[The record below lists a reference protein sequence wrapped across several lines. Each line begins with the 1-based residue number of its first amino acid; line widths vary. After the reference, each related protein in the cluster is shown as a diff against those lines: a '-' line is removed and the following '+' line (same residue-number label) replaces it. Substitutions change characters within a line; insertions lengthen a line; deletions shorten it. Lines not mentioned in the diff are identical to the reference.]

1 MAAPEGEEQ
10 APDLTEAE
18 KVKAEAHRFHVP
30 ESEDDEPTVP
40 AVDEYEAAALVIVA
54 PTVVYDMQR
63 VFIDGRPVTDVA
75 DRPVNDPH
83 VMEDRADAIRARL
96 APRPQPGQIK
106 TPDQVI
112 DDLEWAKHGVAE
124 GARLIREAE
133 RTWKA
138 LKHEHERRRAMAR
151 QQSLGKSADQRDADV
166 YLRTET
172 TARAVDDA
180 ETVLNYV
187 RAVSRA
193 SETTTSAAQTQAR
206 MVEATY
212 RLAGSGR
219 ES

>member
-1 MAAPEGEEQ
+1 MT
-10 APDLTEAE
+10 APDLTPAE
-18 KVKAEAHRFHVP
+18 KVKAQVHNFHVP
-30 ESEDDEPTVP
+30 PAEDDDPSVP
-40 AVDEYEAAALVIVA
+40 VETA
-54 PTVVYDMQR
+54 PTVTVVVAPSVRYEKHMVLVDGM
-63 VFIDGRPVTDVA
+63 VVTDLAGRPVV
-75 DRPVNDPH
+75 DPS
-83 VMEDRADAIRARL
+83 VQEERADLIRARL
-96 APRPQPGQIK
+96 APQPTPGQIK

-133 RTWKA
+133 RALKA
-138 LKHEHERRRAMAR
+138 LRHVHEHKRALAR
-151 QQSLGKSADQRDADV
+151 QQSLGRSSDQRDADV

>member
-1 MAAPEGEEQ
+1 MAAPKGEEQ
-10 APDLTEAE
+10 APDLTDAE

-30 ESEDDEPTVP
+30 PAEDDEPTVP
-40 AVDEYEAAALVIVA
+40 AEAVESVIVA
-54 PTVVYDMQR
+54 PSVMYRKHLVLVDGMVVTDLA
-63 VFIDGRPVTDVA
+63 GRPVV
-75 DRPVNDPH
+75 DPS
-83 VMEDRADAIRARL
+83 VQEERADLIRARL
-96 APRPQPGQIK
+96 APQPTPGQIK

-124 GARLIREAE
+124 GARLVREAE
-133 RTWKA
+133 RAWKA
-138 LKHEHERRRAMAR
+138 LKHEHERRRAHAR

-166 YLRTET
+166 YLRTES

-206 MVEATY
+206 MVEATF

-219 ES
+219 EA

>member
-1 MAAPEGEEQ
+1 MSADDLTPEEQ
-10 APDLTEAE
+10 VAAQ
-18 KVKAEAHRFHVP
+18 VHHFNVP
-30 ESEDDEPTVP
+30 QEEDDEPTVP
-40 AVDEYEAAALVIVA
+40 VVDEEEAAAALVVVA

-96 APRPQPGQIK
+96 APAPQPGQIK

-138 LKHEHERRRAMAR
+138 LKHEHERRRALAR
-151 QQSLGKSADQRDADV
+151 QQSLGRSADQRDADV
-166 YLRTET
+166 YLRTES

-206 MVEATY
+206 MVEATF
-212 RLAGSGR
+212 RLAGTGR

>member
-1 MAAPEGEEQ
+1 MT
-10 APDLTEAE
+10 APDLSDAE

-30 ESEDDEPTVP
+30 PAEDDEPTVP
-40 AVDEYEAAALVIVA
+40 NEASEAVTDIVAPSVQYRKHLVIVDGM
-54 PTVVYDMQR
+54 VVTDLA
-63 VFIDGRPVTDVA
+63 GRPVV
-75 DRPVNDPH
+75 DPS
-83 VMEDRADAIRARL
+83 VQEERADLIRARL
-96 APRPQPGQIK
+96 APQPQQGQIK

-133 RTWKA
+133 RAWKA

-151 QQSLGKSADQRDADV
+151 QQSLGRSADQRDADV

-206 MVEATY
+206 MVEATF

-219 ES
+219 EA